1 MHINFFKKF
10 LFIDDFNQNI
20 LFSIDKDFDI
30 IYRNYKDISNET
42 LLRKIK
48 NFCKDTNRKLYLS
61 NNIKLALKLNLDG
74 VYLPAFNKKLNFKNL
89 SLKNGF
95 KIIGSAHNI
104 FEIRTKLAQQCE
116 LIFLSPIFKSKKNKS
131 FLNIIKFNTLS
142 LNFKNNFIALGGI
155 NKNNIKK
162 ILLTKSIGIAGISR
176 ISEIKKTAQKINFGP
191 FIN

>member
-10 LFIDDFNQNI
+10 LFIDDFNQNT

-74 VYLPAFNKKLNFKNL
+74 VYIPAFNKKLNFKNL

-131 FLNIIKFNTLS
+131 FLNIVKFNTLS
-142 LNFKNNFIALGGI
+142 LNFKKNFIALGGI

>member
-1 MHINFFKKF
+1 MHINYFKKF

-30 IYRNYKDISNET
+30 IYRNYKDNSNET

-48 NFCKDTNRKLYLS
+48 NFCKRTNRKFYLS
-61 NNIKLALKLNLDG
+61 NNLKLALKLDLDG
-74 VYLPAFNKKLNFKNL
+74 VYIPAFNKRLNFKNL
-89 SLKNGF
+89 KLKKNF

-155 NKNNIKK
+155 DRANIKK
-162 ILLTKSIGIAGISR
+162 ILLTKSIGIAGISGVN
-176 ISEIKKTAQKINFGP
+176 EIKKTAQKINFGP

>member
-1 MHINFFKKF
+1 MHINYFKKF

-30 IYRNYKDISNET
+30 IYRNYKDNSNET
-42 LLRKIK
+42 LLKKIK
-48 NFCKDTNRKLYLS
+48 NFCKRTNRRLYLS
-61 NNIKLALKLNLDG
+61 NNLKLALKLDLDG
-74 VYLPAFNKKLNFKNL
+74 VYIPAFNKKLNFKNL
-89 SLKNGF
+89 ALKKNF

-131 FLNIIKFNTLS
+131 FLGTIKFNTLS

-155 NKNNIKK
+155 NKDNIKK

-176 ISEIKKTAQKINFGP
+176 IGEIKKTAQIINFGP
-191 FIN
+191 F

>member
-10 LFIDDFNQNI
+10 LFIDDFNQNT

-74 VYLPAFNKKLNFKNL
+74 VYIPAFNKKLNFKNL

-131 FLNIIKFNTLS
+131 FLNIVKFNTLS
-142 LNFKNNFIALGGI
+142 LNFKKNFIALGGI

-176 ISEIKKTAQKINFGP
+176 IGEIKKTAQKINFGP
-191 FIN
+191 F